1 MNLSHMMLSFL
12 FSCLTGYVN
21 NSLSFFDLSE
31 LGIGKSGY
39 CRYLKIIAVFS
50 FCFHHSISSIQHVN
64 GNIEI
69 VILKFWQI
77 KNIWDLHILISN
89 LQTLFLWILGTE
101 TTEVLLGVPNP
112 MNSPSNTG
120 ISSLLDWPS
129 LLCLRL
135 VTG

>member
-1 MNLSHMMLSFL
+1 MLSFL

-31 LGIGKSGY
+31 LGLGKSGY

-50 FCFHHSISSIQHVN
+50 FCFHHSISSTQRVN
-64 GNIEI
+64 GHTEA

-77 KNIWDLHILISN
+77 KLHILGPSHLDLCSSN
-89 LQTLFLWILGTE
+89 SLFLWILGTE

-112 MNSPSNTG
+112 MNSPYNTG

>member
-21 NSLSFFDLSE
+21 NSLSSFDLSE

-39 CRYLKIIAVFS
+39 CRYFKIIAVFS
-50 FCFHHSISSIQHVN
+50 FCFHLSTSSIQHVK
-64 GNIEI
+64 GPIEI
-69 VILKFWQI
+69 VILKYWQI
-77 KNIWDLHILISN
+77 KNIWDLHILISI

-112 MNSPSNTG
+112 MNSPYNTG